1 MDKFRG
7 TGVALVTPFK
17 EDLSVDYD
25 ALEKLVSHVSEGGVD
40 YLVVMGTTAESPTLT
55 GKEKLE
61 VLRFVISKNAKK
73 LPIVY
78 GLGGNDTQALVSK
91 FKNFDIEV
99 DAFLVVCPFYNKPSQ
114 SGLQL
119 HYEAVAD
126 AAPKPI
132 ILYNVP
138 KRTSVNMV
146 TKTVIALAQHPN
158 VIGIKEASGDTVVQA
173 EEIARKMPDDFIL
186 TSGDDDLITP
196 FIKCG
201 GMGVIS
207 VIANAL
213 PGHTSD
219 LVNAALEGDFSKSK
233 VMANDMEEM
242 LKLIFSEGNPTGV
255 KALLRQMGIG
265 NGKLR
270 LPLVEASDPLREQI
284 AEEYRILSTKKGMI

>member
-25 ALEKLVSHVSEGGVD
+25 ALEQLVNHVSEGGVD

-61 VLRFVISKNAKK
+61 VLKFVISKNNKK

-78 GLGGNDTQALVSK
+78 GLGGNDTQALVNK
-91 FKNFDIEV
+91 FKNFDIDV

-114 SGLQL
+114 RGLQL
-119 HYEAVAD
+119 HYEAIAE
-126 AAPKPI
+126 AASKPI

-146 TKTVIALAQHPN
+146 TKTVIALSQHPN
-158 VIGIKEASGDTVVQA
+158 IIGIKEASGDTVVQA

-201 GMGVIS
+201 GHGVIS

-219 LVNAALEGDFSKSK
+219 LVNAALAGDYSRSK

-242 LKLIFSEGNPTGV
+242 LRLIFSEGNPTGV
-255 KALLRQMGIG
+255 KALLQQMGIG

-270 LPLVEASDPLREQI
+270 LPLVEASESLRSQI
-284 AEEYRILSTKKGMI
+284 AEEYKILNTKKGMI